1 MFMKKMIK
9 IFLYHI
15 MLLFI
20 LSGCS
25 KSSNKEKKENDTN
38 PPTLISVT
46 GASETYVSGDLI
58 VLTATFNEAVTVSQD
73 ATLTLDVGGAQ
84 AQATLS
90 SSGSSSLTHEF
101 TYTVKA
107 SYSDDDGIEIT
118 GFTGTIQDKGSNNL
132 SDLEQNI
139 SISGVLI
146 DSLIPTLNDVTG
158 TPGTYGP
165 GVSIVLI
172 ATFNKAVRVSK
183 NATLSLNV
191 GGTKVSA
198 TLSSRGSS
206 SLTHEFTYTV
216 EASHSDDDGIEV
228 TGFTGTIRDRNSN
241 NLSDLDQN
249 ISVNGVL
256 IDSMAF
262 TLNAVT
268 ATPGTYGL
276 GDAIVLTATFD
287 EAVTVSQDATLTL
300 DVGGTRAQAPLTS
313 DGSVSFLTHDFTYTV
328 EASHNDLNGIEVTG
342 FTGTIQGSGSNNL
355 SDLGQSISLSGV
367 LIDNPPTLNEV
378 RGTPR
383 TYGPGDSIV
392 LTATFDEAVSVS
404 KDATLTLDVGGA
416 QAQAKLS
423 SGSTSS
429 LTHEFTYTVEASH
442 NDLNGI
448 EVTGFTGT
456 IQDEGSNNLSAFQ
469 RISVS
474 GVLIDS
480 PPTLNNVT
488 GTPGTYG
495 SGASI
500 VLTVTFSEAVTVSQG
515 ATLTLD
521 VGSARAQA
529 TLSSDGS
536 VSSLTHKFTYT
547 VGASHND
554 DNGITVT
561 GFTGTIQDEG
571 SNNLSA
577 FQDISLSGVL
587 IDSMAPTLND
597 VTGSLGTYG
606 PGDLIVLTA
615 TFNKAVTVSQG
626 ATLSLDVGS
635 TQAQATLSSNGSA
648 SSLTHKFTYTV
659 GASHNDDNGIE
670 VTGFTGTIQD
680 GNSNNL
686 SAFQNISVDGVLIDS
701 TAPTLNAVT
710 GTPGTY
716 GSGASIVLTA
726 TFNEAV
732 TVSQGAALTLDV
744 GNAQAQATLSSNGSI
759 SLTHEFTYTVGSSH
773 NDADGIEV
781 TGSTGTIQD
790 GVSNDLSA
798 FQNISV
804 IGVFIDGTPPTLNAV
819 TGTPGTYGPRASI
832 VLTATFNESVTV
844 SQGAALTLNVGSAQA
859 QATLSSNG
867 SISLTHEFTYTVGTS
882 HNDADG
888 IEVTGF
894 TGTIQDGASNNLST
908 LGQNISV
915 NGVVIDSMAP
925 SLNTVTGIPGTYGLG
940 ASVVLTA
947 TFSEAVTVSQGTALV
962 LGVASEQQQLAILSS
977 NGSVFSLTHEFTYVV
992 DVSRSD
998 SDGFDI
1004 TGVLG
1009 DIQDAGSNTLSF
1021 PQNISVTGIL
1031 LDNIPGPQAVVSRVS
1046 GESGS
1051 VKHGEVMDVL
1061 ITFDKDVE
1069 NFEAADITVSA
1080 GVKSHFVM
1088 STARKYWISVTAP
1101 DTGSEFSVN
1110 VAEGVVQDSNGKYNL
1125 GSQTLIV
1132 PVNGTCTTGGV
1143 GDTDSDPIIICNYQ
1157 GLKDIRNGLTKHYR
1171 LGGHINVRA
1180 SWFEGTANCT
1190 HYNGEDDP
1198 IAESCHGLGP
1208 LGTFKGSLDGDNFE
1222 IRNLYINSQSQK
1234 VGLFSGF
1241 SGIGSAKNLH
1251 FRRVRINKR
1260 EDRSINSRIGAL
1272 AGGVDSDQLNVI
1284 QVDNCS
1290 ATGKITS
1297 LDPDGSAGGLVG
1309 FIKGSAGSIIAN
1321 SWTHISIQG
1330 RHRTGGLLGVCGAG
1344 CSIVNSWTK
1353 GEVDRH
1359 SGTVSMGGLVGTME
1373 LSADIR
1379 NSYSHA
1385 NVSGQGRIGGLV
1397 GDMDTS
1403 QIYNSYS
1410 TGTVTTG
1417 QGHGFLG
1424 RIVYNQGDGTLGL
1437 RNNFWDTQSSGR
1449 SEARTLPSDAPA
1461 EVEAPTGLTTSE
1473 MQQACSSDSTTGIC
1487 ALGGAFEFSAGEYP
1501 KVKKCTTCSGTLVFS
1516 SELVGGQ

>member
-1 MFMKKMIK
+1 MFMKKMTK

-25 KSSNKEKKENDTN
+25 KSSNKEKKENDTD

-46 GASETYVSGDLI
+46 GASETYGSGDLI
-58 VLTATFNEAVTVSQD
+58 VLTATFNEAVSVSQD
-73 ATLTLDVGGAQ
+73 ATLTLDVGGTR

-107 SYSDDDGIEIT
+107 SYSDDDGIEVT

-132 SDLEQNI
+132 SDLDQNI
-139 SISGVLI
+139 AISGVLI
-146 DSLIPTLNDVTG
+146 DSLVPTLNDVTG

-183 NATLSLNV
+183 GATLTLDV
-191 GGTKVSA
+191 GDTKVSA

-216 EASHSDDDGIEV
+216 EAFHSDDDGIEV

-256 IDSMAF
+256 IDSMALK
-262 TLNAVT
+262 LNTVT

-313 DGSVSFLTHDFTYTV
+313 DGSVSSLTHKFTYTV

-355 SDLGQSISLSGV
+355 SDLGQSIPLSGV

-378 RGTPR
+378 TGTPR

-392 LTATFDEAVSVS
+392 LTTTFDEAVSVS
-404 KDATLTLDVGGA
+404 KDATLTLDVGGTR
-416 QAQAKLS
+416 AQAKLS

-429 LTHEFTYTVEASH
+429 LTHKFTYTVEASH
-442 NDLNGI
+442 NDPNGI

-456 IQDEGSNNLSAFQ
+456 IQDGNSNNLSAFQ

-488 GTPGTYG
+488 GTPGVYG
-495 SGASI
+495 LGASI
-500 VLTVTFSEAVTVSQG
+500 VLTATFSEVVTVSQG

-521 VGSARAQA
+521 VGGTRVSA
-529 TLSSDGS
+529 TLSSDSS
-536 VSSLTHKFTYT
+536 VSALTHKFTYT
-547 VGASHND
+547 VEASHSD

-577 FQDISLSGVL
+577 FQDISLRGVL
-587 IDSMAPTLND
+587 INSAAPTLND
-597 VTGSLGTYG
+597 VTGTSGTYG

-626 ATLSLDVGS
+626 ATLTLDVGS
-635 TQAQATLSSNGSA
+635 TQAQATLSSDGSI

-659 GASHNDDNGIE
+659 GDSHNDDNGIE

-686 SAFQNISVDGVLIDS
+686 SDLGQNIPVNGVLIDS

-716 GSGASIVLTA
+716 GPRASIVLTA
-726 TFNEAV
+726 TFSEAV
-732 TVSQGAALTLDV
+732 TVSQGAHLTLDV

-759 SLTHEFTYTVGSSH
+759 SLTHEFTYTVDASH

-781 TGSTGTIQD
+781 TGVTGTIQD
-790 GVSNDLSA
+790 EGSNNLSA

-804 IGVFIDGTPPTLNAV
+804 NGVLIDSMPPTLNAV
-819 TGTPGTYGPRASI
+819 TGATGTYGPGTSI
-832 VLTATFNESVTV
+832 VLTATFNEAVTV
-844 SQGAALTLNVGSAQA
+844 SQNAHLTLDVGNAQA

-867 SISLTHEFTYTVGTS
+867 SSSLTHEFTYTVDAS
-882 HNDADG
+882 HNDADGIEVTGLTGTIQDGDSNDLSAFQNIFLRDVIIDSMAPMLNTVTGTPGTYGPGTVIVLTATFNEAVSVSQAATLLLNVGGTEVQATLFSNSSVFSLTHKFTYTVGTSLSDSDG

-894 TGTIQDGASNNLST
+894 TGTIQDGGSNNLS
-908 LGQNISV
+908 LSQNILV
-915 NGVVIDSMAP
+915 NGVLID
-925 SLNTVTGIPGTYGLG
+925 NT
-940 ASVVLTA
+940 
-947 TFSEAVTVSQGTALV
+947 
-962 LGVASEQQQLAILSS
+962 
-977 NGSVFSLTHEFTYVV
+977 
-992 DVSRSD
+992 
-998 SDGFDI
+998 
-1004 TGVLG
+1004 
-1009 DIQDAGSNTLSF
+1009 
-1021 PQNISVTGIL
+1021 
-1031 LDNIPGPQAVVSRVS
+1031 PGPQAVASRVS

-1051 VKHGEVMDVL
+1051 VKHGEVVDVL
-1061 ITFDKDVE
+1061 ITFDQDVVS
-1069 NFEAADITVSA
+1069 FEANDITVSD

-1101 DTGSEFSVN
+1101 DTGSEFSVS
-1110 VAEGVVQDSNGKYNL
+1110 VADGVVQDGNGKFNI
-1125 GSQTLIV
+1125 GSQTLTV
-1132 PVNGTCTTGGV
+1132 PINGTCTTGGA
-1143 GDTDSDPIIICNYQ
+1143 GETDTDPIIICTYQ
-1157 GLKDIRNGLTKHYR
+1157 GLKDISNDLTKHYR
-1171 LGGHINVRA
+1171 LGGHINARA
-1180 SWFEGTANCT
+1180 SWFEGITNCP
-1190 HYNGEDDP
+1190 HYNGENDSLDT
-1198 IAESCHGLGP
+1198 SCSGWSP
-1208 LGTFKGSLDGDNFE
+1208 LGKFKGSLDGDNFE
-1222 IRNLYINSQSQK
+1222 IRNFYINSQAQK
-1234 VGLFSGF
+1234 VGFFSDI
-1241 SGIGSAKNLH
+1241 SEPGSVKNLH
-1251 FRRVRINKR
+1251 LRRIRINKR
-1260 EDRSINSRIGAL
+1260 EDGNNRSYTGAL
-1272 AGGVDSDQLNVI
+1272 AGDLGNTSGKVQIS
-1284 QVDNCS
+1284 NCS
-1290 ATGKITS
+1290 VTGKVTS
-1297 LDPDGSAGGLVG
+1297 LDPDGISGGLVG
-1309 FIKGSAGSIIAN
+1309 YIFSHGSIIAN
-1321 SWTHISIQG
+1321 NWTHVSIQG
-1330 RHRTGGLLGVCGAG
+1330 KHSTGGLIGRCGPG
-1344 CSIVNSWTK
+1344 CWISSSHTK
-1353 GEVDRH
+1353 GEVNKI
-1359 SGTVSMGGLVGTME
+1359 GTLGAVGGLVGSQDHTAE
-1373 LSADIR
+1373 IQS
-1379 NSYSHA
+1379 SYSHA
-1385 NVSGQGRIGGLV
+1385 NISGQGRIGGLA
-1397 GDMDTS
+1397 GDMYTS

-1424 RIVYNQGDGTLGL
+1424 RVRYNQEDGTLGL

-1473 MQQACSSDSTTGIC
+1473 MQQACTSSPTTGIC
-1487 ALGGAFEFSAGEYP
+1487 VLGDAFEFTAGEYP
-1501 KVKKCTTCSGTLVFS
+1501 KVKKCTTCYGTLVFS
-1516 SELVGGQ
+1516 NELVGGQ

>member
-1 MFMKKMIK
+1 MFIKKMTQ

-25 KSSNKEKKENDTN
+25 KSSNKAKEKDTDTS

-46 GASETYVSGDLI
+46 GTPETYGTGDSI
-58 VLTATFNEAVTVSQD
+58 VLTATFNEAVSVSQD
-73 ATLTLDVGGAQ
+73 ATLSLDVGDAVVQ
-84 AQATLS
+84 IKLS

-101 TYTVKA
+101 TYTVEA
-107 SYSDDDGIEIT
+107 SHNDDDGIEIT
-118 GFTGTIQDKGSNNL
+118 GFTGAIQDKASNNL
-132 SDLEQNI
+132 SDLDQNI
-139 SISGVLI
+139 SVSGVLI
-146 DSLIPTLNDVTG
+146 DSVPPKLNDVTG
-158 TPGTYGP
+158 APGTYGS
-165 GVSIVLI
+165 GVLIVLTT
-172 ATFNKAVRVSK
+172 TFNEAVRVSK
-183 NATLSLNV
+183 NATLTLDV
-191 GGTKVSA
+191 GGTQAQAKLSSSGSVFSLTHEFTYTVKDSHSDDDGIEVTGLTGTIRDRGSNNLSDLDKNISVSGVFIDSTA
-198 TLSSRGSS
+198 FKLNAVTATPGTYGLGDSIVLTATFDEAVTVSKDATLTLDVGGTQAEGTLSSDGSVS

-216 EASHSDDDGIEV
+216 EASH
-228 TGFTGTIRDRNSN
+228 
-241 NLSDLDQN
+241 
-249 ISVNGVL
+249 
-256 IDSMAF
+256 
-262 TLNAVT
+262 
-268 ATPGTYGL
+268 
-276 GDAIVLTATFD
+276 
-287 EAVTVSQDATLTL
+287 
-300 DVGGTRAQAPLTS
+300 
-313 DGSVSFLTHDFTYTV
+313 
-328 EASHNDLNGIEVTG
+328 NDTNGIEVTG
-342 FTGTIQGSGSNNL
+342 FTGTIQGSGSNHL
-355 SDLGQSISLSGV
+355 SALGQSISLSGV
-367 LIDNPPTLNEV
+367 LIDNPPTLNDV
-378 RGTPR
+378 TGTPG
-383 TYGPGDSIV
+383 TYGLGDLIV

-404 KDATLTLDVGGA
+404 KNATLTLDVGGTR
-416 QAQAKLS
+416 AQAKLS
-423 SGSTSS
+423 SGGASS
-429 LTHEFTYTVEASH
+429 LTHKFTYTVEASH
-442 NDLNGI
+442 SDDNGI

-469 RISVS
+469 NIPLVD
-474 GVLIDS
+474 VLIDS
-480 PPTLNNVT
+480 PPTLNSVT

-495 SGASI
+495 LGALI
-500 VLTVTFSEAVTVSQG
+500 VLTATFSEAVSVSQG
-515 ATLTLD
+515 ATLTLN
-521 VGSARAQA
+521 VGGTRAQA
-529 TLSSDGS
+529 TLSSGGAS
-536 VSSLTHKFTYT
+536 ALTHAFTYT
-547 VGASHND
+547 VEASHSD
-554 DNGITVT
+554 DNGIEVT

-577 FQDISLSGVL
+577 FQDISLSGILV
-587 IDSMAPTLND
+587 DSMAPTLND
-597 VTGSLGTYG
+597 VTGTAGVYG
-606 PGDLIVLTA
+606 PGDVIVLTA

-626 ATLSLDVGS
+626 ATLTLDVGS
-635 TQAQATLSSNGSA
+635 TQAQATLSSDGS

-686 SAFQNISVDGVLIDS
+686 SDLGQNIPVNGVLIDS
-701 TAPTLNAVT
+701 MAPTLNDVT
-710 GTPGTY
+710 GIPGTY
-716 GSGASIVLTA
+716 GLGASIVLTA
-726 TFNEAV
+726 TFDEAV

-744 GNAQAQATLSSNGSI
+744 GNTQAQATLSSNGSS

-781 TGSTGTIQD
+781 TGFTGTIQD

-804 IGVFIDGTPPTLNAV
+804 NGVFIDSMAPTLNSVAGP
-819 TGTPGTYGPRASI
+819 TGIYGPRASI
-832 VLTATFNESVTV
+832 VLTATFNEAVTV

-867 SISLTHEFTYTVGTS
+867 SSSLTHEFTYTVGSS

-894 TGTIQDGASNNLST
+894 TGTIQDGASNSLST
-908 LGQNISV
+908 LGQNIFLM
-915 NGVVIDSMAP
+915 GVVIDSISPM
-925 SLNTVTGIPGTYGLG
+925 LTHVTGIHGTYGLG
-940 ASVVLTA
+940 ASIVFTA
-947 TFSEAVTVSQGTALV
+947 TFNEAVTVSQGTTLV
-962 LGVASEQQQLAILSS
+962 LGVASEQPQSAILSS
-977 NGSVFSLTHEFTYVV
+977 NSSIFSLTHEFTYVV

-998 SDGFDI
+998 SDGFDV

-1031 LDNIPGPQAVVSRVS
+1031 LDNIPGPQAVASRVS

-1051 VKHGEVMDVL
+1051 VKHGEVVDVL

-1069 NFEAADITVSA
+1069 NFEDNDITVSA
-1080 GVKSHFVM
+1080 GGKSHFVM

-1101 DTGSEFSVN
+1101 DAGREFSVN
-1110 VAEGVVQDSNGKYNL
+1110 VAEGVVQDSNGKFNL
-1125 GSQTLIV
+1125 GSQTLTV
-1132 PVNGTCTTGGV
+1132 PVSGTCTTGGA

-1171 LGGHINVRA
+1171 LGGHINARA
-1180 SWFEGTANCT
+1180 SWFAGTANCT

-1198 IAESCHGLGP
+1198 IAESCSGWGMLGN
-1208 LGTFKGSLDGDNFE
+1208 FKGSLDGDNFE
-1222 IRNLYINSQSQK
+1222 IRNLYINSQAQK

-1251 FRRVRINKR
+1251 FRRIRINKR
-1260 EDRSINSRIGAL
+1260 EDSSQNSRIGAL
-1272 AGGVDSDQLNVI
+1272 AGDVATNQSGVI

-1297 LDPDGSAGGLVG
+1297 LDPDGESGGLVG
-1309 FIKGSAGSIIAN
+1309 YIKSSTGSIIAN

-1330 RHRTGGLLGVCGAG
+1330 RDSTGGLLGVCGSG

-1359 SGTVSMGGLVGTME
+1359 SGTVGGLVGFME
-1373 LSADIR
+1373 LSADIQ

-1397 GDMDTS
+1397 GNMDTS
-1403 QIYNSYS
+1403 EIYNSYS

-1417 QGHGFLG
+1417 HGHGFLG
-1424 RIVYNQGDGTLGL
+1424 RIGYNEGDGTLGL

-1473 MQQACSSDSTTGIC
+1473 MQQGCTSSTTGIC

-1501 KVKKCTTCSGTLVFS
+1501 KVKKCTTCSGILVFS
-1516 SELVGGQ
+1516 RELVGGQ